1 MEEKII
7 ERLQSIKDK
16 SAIILFYNLLREF
29 ITKLGIDKE
38 NPKVSI
44 NLRENYRQKFS
55 VNLNSRIVLG
65 LAYSKGKYEILF
77 MIDESDLAKIEGQYA
92 LMTKEVFQD
101 KSDKHPAYL
110 IGINV
115 KNLATNDQGVVKE
128 CWLKSCV
135 EYEPLQGKSQY
146 RKSNLPLL
154 YEMAQRPDL
163 LDSYLEKPAMNESG
177 KQYHEYQKQVF
188 DWLMEMNKSNPDFC
202 FSTRI
207 KNSRGSE
214 KNYFIGTE
222 KSKYFGTTFWFIKSG
237 FPGSSADLIDLI
249 FTIKGKEYNAH
260 MQFYQT
266 RTPQDEQ
273 NRLALEFIKELK
285 PKLESVF
292 LPLEKYDPENK
303 MEYYAVP
310 LANVNFTDIDSLL
323 EECKLFIEKLI
334 EVIDKFLSEFK
345 ATYPD
350 FIAKRIDREVFQ
362 TKYISKLKSRLQLLP
377 TNNEKGTEDADEVD
391 QEVNYLV
398 ENIALNTILYGPPGT
413 GKTYYTINKALE
425 IADHKFY
432 EKNKD
437 NRIALLTRFE
447 ELRYNPEL
455 EIGQIAFVTF
465 HQAMSYEDFIEG
477 IKPVLDKVRISDQV
491 QYDVYPGIFK
501 MICTTAQTKESN
513 FNEKI
518 EWLKQACSEAEN
530 KKPIEI
536 KSNKSKFTINYRNGK
551 TFKVKPANSKNLNA
565 EYDASIENIRKVYEG
580 ATRKEV
586 YNPTYTV
593 GILEYL
599 YKNGLTK
606 YSDIIEKGKKN
617 HVLIIDE
624 INRGNVANIFG
635 ELITLIE
642 EDKRLGR
649 PEQLEAILPYSK
661 EEFGVPHNLYIIGTM
676 NTADRS
682 VEALD
687 TALRRR
693 FSFVEMVPK
702 YDLEQL
708 ELKILP
714 GISLSNVLKVI
725 NGRIEKLLDKDH
737 LIGHSYF
744 LAVKGVEDLKYAFQ
758 NNIIPLLQEY
768 FYGDFGKIGLVLG
781 DGFVK
786 QVKHEGAGKVF
797 ADFEDYDEITDLE
810 ERKVY
815 RLADLGAMT
824 SEDFIKA
831 VNGIFNKGD
840 GKAEPA

>member
-7 ERLQSIKDK
+7 ERLKSIKDK
-16 SAIILFYNLLREF
+16 GAIILFYNLLREF
-29 ITKLGIDKE
+29 LTRLGIDQD

-44 NLRENYRQKFS
+44 NLRADYRQKFS

-65 LAYSKGKYEILF
+65 LAYSKGQYEILF
-77 MIDESDLAKIEGQYA
+77 MIDESDLAIIEVKYA

-101 KSDKHPAYL
+101 KSDKHPAFL

-115 KNLATNDQGVVKE
+115 KDLATNDQAVVTE
-128 CWLKSCV
+128 CWLKSCI

-154 YEMAQRPDL
+154 YELAQRPDL

-177 KQYHEYQKQVF
+177 KQYHEYQKRVF
-188 DWLMEMNKSNPDFC
+188 DWLMEMNRSNPDFC

-222 KSKYFGTTFWFIKSG
+222 KSKYFGTTFWFIPCG
-237 FPGSSADLIDLI
+237 YPGSSGDLMDII
-249 FTIKGKEYNAH
+249 FTIKGNEYNALL
-260 MQFYQT
+260 QVYQT
-266 RTPQDEQ
+266 RTPGDDQ
-273 NRLALEFIKELK
+273 NRLALEFIRALK
-285 PKLESVF
+285 PQLIKVF
-292 LPLEKYDPENK
+292 PQLSDNEPDHKMEKYT
-303 MEYYAVP
+303 VP
-310 LANVNFTDIDSLL
+310 LAKENFTAVDTLLLDCKPFIDKMLA
-323 EECKLFIEKLI
+323 
-334 EVIDKFLSEFK
+334 VIDQFLVEFK
-345 ATYPD
+345 ATHPE
-350 FIAKRIDREVFQ
+350 FIARRINNELFQ
-362 TKYISKLKSRLQLLP
+362 TKYISRLQSRLKFLS
-377 TNNEKGTEDADEVD
+377 TNTQEEPEGDDEVD
-391 QEVNYLV
+391 QEVMNLV
-398 ENIALNTILYGPPGT
+398 GNVALNTILYGPPGT

-425 IADHKFY
+425 IADRTFY

-437 NRIALLTRFE
+437 NRVALLTRFE

-491 QYDVYPGIFK
+491 QYDVCPGIFK

-536 KSNKSKFTINYRNGK
+536 KSSKSKFTISYRNGR

-606 YSDIIEKGKKN
+606 YSEIIEKGEKN
-617 HVLIIDE
+617 YILIIDE

-649 PEQLEAILPYSK
+649 PEQLKAILPYSK

-693 FSFVEMVPK
+693 FSFVEMKPN
-702 YDLEQL
+702 YDLDPLDREIIQ
-708 ELKILP
+708 
-714 GISLSNVLKVI
+714 GITSSRILKVI
-725 NGRIEKLLDKDH
+725 NARIEKLLDKDH
-737 LIGHSYF
+737 MIGHSYF
-744 LAVKGVEDLKYAFQ
+744 LTVTETDDLKHAFQ
-758 NNIIPLLQEY
+758 NKIIPLLQEY

-786 QVKHEGAGKVF
+786 QVKHMGAGKVF
-797 ADFEDYDEITDLE
+797 ADFEDYDEIFDLE

-815 RLADLGAMT
+815 QLVDLGAMS